1 MFRIIDTHPMITPL
15 VLLSIYLDIIVER
28 YKPTSTTALDGQSVV
43 SRVRKVKVS
52 TSKMSLVWDER
63 LSFSLSDV
71 HFTLHYD
78 RHVRMTR
85 FSLIINDLNAR
96 LNNNLLIYPCQA
108 TLNLDHHRTYSL
120 LHLEFSSLTGKID
133 FNILAYLITVINQI
147 RTIVDISI
155 AIFRPSK
162 IIEHVNNDII
172 SVDDLRNGLM
182 KCVFQSSN
190 NLPNINEISFTTTN
204 NHDLASCM
212 TWKYP
217 QRRSILKCH
226 ILPLPFHDD
235 LTGVVM
241 ANRTKTVKENRI
253 EHNINHER
261 LSFKKPNLKQAHVND

>member
-1 MFRIIDTHPMITPL
+1 MNSD
-15 VLLSIYLDIIVER
+15 LDIIVER
-28 YKPTSTTALDGQSVV
+28 YKPTSTTALDGQSIV

-63 LSFSLSDV
+63 LRLSLSDV

-85 FSLIINDLNAR
+85 FSLIVNDFNAR

-155 AIFRPSK
+155 SIFRPSQ
-162 IIEHVNNDII
+162 IIEHINDDVI
-172 SVDDLRNGLM
+172 SVDDLRNGSM
-182 KCVFQSSN
+182 KCIFQSSN
-190 NLPNINEISFTTTN
+190 DLPNTNEIRFTTTN

-212 TWKYP
+212 TWKYHH
-217 QRRSILKCH
+217 RRSILKCH

-241 ANRTKTVKENRI
+241 ANRTKTVKETK
-253 EHNINHER
+253 H
-261 LSFKKPNLKQAHVND
+261 